1 MAAYSTTPS
10 QKPPT
15 IRRVYRTV
23 AAVVPTDASAIGPFE
38 GFVVGVA
45 GNVALVPVGQSTPV
59 TIAAIAGFIYP
70 IEFQGI
76 NATGTTATGI
86 VGLG

>member
-23 AAVVPTDASAIGPFE
+23 SAITPTDNSAIGPFE
-38 GFVVGVA
+38 AFVVGVA
-45 GNVALVPVGQSTPV
+45 GNVALVPIGSSSPV
-59 TIAAIAGFIYP
+59 TIAAIAGYVYP